1 MSTKTV
7 EHALVK
13 AIATA
18 VGQHE
23 IEFYAIAFSSEPD
36 NQGDIIDSGAAD
48 EWLAT
53 FYAKGKPLPI
63 SFRHAAMLGESRSD
77 PFSVIGWAPADPMHV
92 WKDEHGVR
100 VRAYLETE
108 INDKAAQVYRLAKQG
123 ILTGASAV
131 FAVHHDDE
139 EHASDG
145 STVIKRIAEMK
156 EAGLCLDPANEDA
169 YLVAVKADIDSTE
182 NSATPATV
190 DLAKAWDGA
199 AAMRSCSS
207 AADFRAIA
215 FELSNDSEPDTAA
228 HWALPHH
235 NSPGAGANPDGVSA
249 ALGRLNQTGTTVLS
263 KDSIRGHLEGH
274 QPSERAAELDPEL
287 LELVAKAGT
296 VVKAGRKISAKNAN
310 LIRTALAMLEELLSL
325 AAVEEEVA
333 EETKAKADESE
344 PRADSP
350 PLNADVFD
358 AIASV
363 EELLVPPE
371 EVIIPA

>member
-13 AIATA
+13 AVATA
-18 VGQHE
+18 IGQHE

-36 NQGDIIDSGAAD
+36 KQGDVIDPGAAD
-48 EWLAT
+48 EWLAN

-92 WKDEHGVR
+92 WKDDHGIR

-108 INDKAAQVYRLAKQG
+108 INDKAAQVYRLAKNG

-131 FAVHHDDE
+131 FAVHPDDE
-139 EHASDG
+139 QPQPDH
-145 STVIKRIAEMK
+145 STRIMRIREVK

-169 YLVAVKADIDSTE
+169 YLVAVKADTAGEITTTTTT
-182 NSATPATV
+182 NSAVGAVTMTDV
-190 DLAKAWDGA
+190 AKAWDGA

-207 AADFRAIA
+207 AADFRSIA
-215 FELSNDSEPDTAA
+215 FELQNDSDPDTQA

-249 ALGRLNQTGTTVLS
+249 ALGRLNQTGATVKS
-263 KDSIRGHLEGH
+263 KESIRSHLEGH
-274 QPSERAAELDPEL
+274 QPAKELDAEAVD
-287 LELVAKAGT
+287 LVVKAGT
-296 VVKAGRKISAKNAN
+296 IAKAGRKISAKNAN
-310 LIRTALAMLEELLSL
+310 LIRTAMAMLEELLSL
-325 AAVEEEVA
+325 SVVDEDVADVEE
-333 EETKAKADESE
+333 AKAEDVQ
-344 PRADSP
+344 PRAESSP
-350 PLNADVFD
+350 NAWVHE
-358 AIASV
+358 ALASF
-363 EELLVPPE
+363 EEANA
-371 EVIIPA
+371 PA